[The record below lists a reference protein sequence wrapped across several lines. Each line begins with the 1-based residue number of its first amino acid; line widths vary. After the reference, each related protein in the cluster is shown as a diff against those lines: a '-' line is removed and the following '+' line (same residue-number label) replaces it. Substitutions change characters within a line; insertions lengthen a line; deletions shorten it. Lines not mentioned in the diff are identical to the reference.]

1 VSRRDQADLNG
12 PEARYYLEQ
21 FGKLEHFWTPSHTER
36 AMYNLPAGAFLRFEF
51 FQHCQ
56 VALRVSR
63 PAFCVPFKSIF
74 LTIDARHFATT
85 RLLPLRSRSWTD
97 ASLLP
102 PHTTLSF
109 QRLCPTP
116 STSAISHTASPRTLC
131 SRSSATTDVSP
142 MSKFARIKTVGHQ
155 LSFIAVQC

>member
-1 VSRRDQADLNG
+1 VSRRDQADLNV

-56 VALRVSR
+56 VALRVSH
-63 PAFCVPFKSIF
+63 PASRIPLKSIF
-74 LTIDARHFATT
+74 LIIDVRLFATT
-85 RLLPLRSRSWTD
+85 RLLPLPSHRWTD
-97 ASLLP
+97 ANLLP
-102 PHTTLSF
+102 PHTTQSF

-131 SRSSATTDVSP
+131 FRSSATMDVSP
-142 MSKFARIKTVGHQ
+142 MSKFARITKVSHH
-155 LSFIAVQC
+155 LPCVAVPY